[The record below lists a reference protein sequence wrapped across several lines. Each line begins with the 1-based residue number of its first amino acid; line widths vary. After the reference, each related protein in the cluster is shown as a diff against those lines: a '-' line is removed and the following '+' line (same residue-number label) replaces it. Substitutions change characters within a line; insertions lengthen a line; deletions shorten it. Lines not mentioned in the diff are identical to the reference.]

1 MKARRIKMANNLF
14 KSLFSDPANSQPES
28 YDEEPVNTPVD
39 SKVVSINS
47 ARPQFSKI
55 ALYEP
60 RLYAD
65 VKQVAEQ
72 LLNDR
77 AVIVNFSQMDPKVAG
92 RIVDFLN
99 GTIFAINGDIKR
111 IGKEIFLCTPKNF
124 EVSGNLSDS
133 LKNDVDKI

>member
-1 MKARRIKMANNLF
+1 MAGNLF
-14 KSLFSDPANSQPES
+14 KSLFSDGDSDNQEEY
-28 YDEEPVNTPVD
+28 YDEQSVAPQVD
-39 SKVVSINS
+39 GRKVVSMNGVRQRS
-47 ARPQFSKI
+47 SKI

-65 VKQVAEQ
+65 VKQIAGQ

-77 AVIVNFSQMDPKVAG
+77 AVIVNFTQMDTKVAS

-99 GTIFAINGDIKR
+99 GTVFAIGGDIKR

-124 EVSGNLSDS
+124 EISGHLSDT
-133 LKNDVDKI
+133 LKNDTDKI

>member
-1 MKARRIKMANNLF
+1 MANNLF
-14 KSLFSDPANSQPES
+14 KSLFSDGES
-28 YDEEPVNTPVD
+28 DNQDEYYDEQAPVSQSDN
-39 SKVVSINS
+39 KVVSMNS
-47 ARPQFSKI
+47 IRQRSSKI

-65 VKQVAEQ
+65 VKQIADQ

-77 AVIVNFSQMDPKVAG
+77 AVIVNFSQMDSKVAS

-99 GTIFAINGDIKR
+99 GTVFAISGDIKR

-124 EVSGNLSDS
+124 EVSGNLSDN
-133 LKNDVDKI
+133 LKNDTDKI

>member
-1 MKARRIKMANNLF
+1 MANNLF
-14 KSLFSDPANSQPES
+14 KSLFSDSES
-28 YDEEPVNTPVD
+28 DNQDEYYDEQTPVSQSD
-39 SKVVSINS
+39 NKVVSMNS
-47 ARPQFSKI
+47 IRQRSSKI

-65 VKQVAEQ
+65 VKQIADQ

-77 AVIVNFSQMDPKVAG
+77 AVIVNFSQMDSKVAS

-99 GTIFAINGDIKR
+99 GTVFAISGDIKR

-124 EVSGNLSDS
+124 EVSGNLSDN
-133 LKNDVDKI
+133 LKNDTDKI

>member
-1 MKARRIKMANNLF
+1 MANNLF
-14 KSLFSDPANSQPES
+14 KSLFSDGES
-28 YDEEPVNTPVD
+28 DNQEEYYDEKAVAPLGDN
-39 SKVVSINS
+39 KVVSMNS
-47 ARPQFSKI
+47 IRQRSSQI

-65 VKQVAEQ
+65 VKQIASQ

-77 AVIVNFSQMDPKVAG
+77 AVIVNFSQMDGKVAS

-99 GTIFAINGDIKR
+99 GTVFAIDGDIKR

-124 EVSGNLSDS
+124 EVSGNLSDT
-133 LKNDVDKI
+133 LKNDTDKI